1 MAMLDCSKE
10 GVVAVFEHFLFGMDS
25 ITSQRDT
32 FYRAAKQEGWRARS
46 AFKLIQVADHFHLF
60 DNVTRIVDLCAAP
73 GSWSQVC
80 AQRLDGVE
88 GARIVAVDLQPMA
101 PIPGVIQIRGD
112 ITSPSTATEVI
123 DAMGGEK
130 AQLVI
135 SDGAPDVTGLHD
147 LDEFMQSQ
155 LVFAAFN
162 IANFMLCEG
171 GTFMAKVFT
180 GRDIQDLFS
189 SLSPFFDTVTTM
201 KPRASRV
208 ASLEAFIVCQ
218 GFHMPPNYV
227 PQLTGDPM
235 NDYEAD
241 APLCPAFVAF
251 GDLSGFDQNPPKLFD

>member
-1 MAMLDCSKE
+1 
-10 GVVAVFEHFLFGMDS
+10 MDS

-60 DNVTRIVDLCAAP
+60 DNVNRIVDLCAAP

-80 AQRLDGVE
+80 AQRLESVPNS
-88 GARIVAVDLQPMA
+88 RIVAVDLQPMA

-112 ITSPSTATEVI
+112 ITSPETSQAVI
-123 DAMGGEK
+123 DAMEGNK

-162 IANFMLCEG
+162 IACFMLDNG

-189 SLSPFFDTVTTM
+189 SLSPFFETVTTM

-218 GFHMPPNYV
+218 GFHLPEGYKPK
-227 PQLTGDPM
+227 LASDPM
-235 NDYEAD
+235 SEYEAD
-241 APLCPAFVAF
+241 KPLCPAFVAF
-251 GDLSGFDQNPPKLFD
+251 GDLSGFDKQPEALDW

>member
-1 MAMLDCSKE
+1 
-10 GVVAVFEHFLFGMDS
+10 MDS
-25 ITSQRDT
+25 TTSQRDT

-60 DNVTRIVDLCAAP
+60 ENVNRIVDLCAAP

-80 AQRLDGVE
+80 AQRLESVPNS
-88 GARIVAVDLQPMA
+88 RIVAVDLQPMA

-112 ITSPSTATEVI
+112 ITSPQTSQAVI
-123 DAMGGEK
+123 NAMKGEK

-162 IANFMLCEG
+162 IACFMLEKG

-218 GFHMPPNYV
+218 GFHMPANYK
-227 PQLTGDPM
+227 PQLSGDPM
-235 NDYEAD
+235 SEFEAD
-241 APLCPAFVAF
+241 QPLCPAFVAF
-251 GDLSGFDQNPPKLFD
+251 GDLTGFDKYPENLDW

>member
-1 MAMLDCSKE
+1 
-10 GVVAVFEHFLFGMDS
+10 MDS
-25 ITSQRDT
+25 TTSQRDT

-60 DNVTRIVDLCAAP
+60 ENVNRIVDLCAAP

-80 AQRLDGVE
+80 AQRLESVPNS
-88 GARIVAVDLQPMA
+88 RIVAVDLQPMA

-112 ITSPSTATEVI
+112 ITSPATSQKVI
-123 DAMGGEK
+123 DAMEGKK

-162 IANFMLCEG
+162 IACFMLEKG

-189 SLSPFFDTVTTM
+189 SLSPFFETVTTM

-218 GFHMPPNYV
+218 GFHMPENYK
-227 PQLTGDPM
+227 PKLSGDPM
-235 NDYEAD
+235 SEFEAD
-241 APLCPAFVAF
+241 QPLCPAFVAF
-251 GDLSGFDQNPPKLFD
+251 GDLSGFDKHPENIDW

>member
-1 MAMLDCSKE
+1 MD
-10 GVVAVFEHFLFGMDS
+10 GV
-25 ITSQRDT
+25 TSQRDT

-46 AFKLIQVADHFHLF
+46 AFKLIQIADHFQLF
-60 DNVTRIVDLCAAP
+60 DGVTRVVDLCAAP

-80 AQRLDGVE
+80 AQRLENVAGS
-88 GARIVAVDLQPMA
+88 RIVAVDLQPMA
-101 PIPGVIQIRGD
+101 PIPGVVQIRGD
-112 ITSPSTATEVI
+112 ITSTATAEAVI
-123 DAMGGEK
+123 SAMHGDK

-162 IANFMLCEG
+162 IACFLLEDG

-180 GRDIQDLFS
+180 GRDIGDLFS
-189 SLSPFFDTVTTM
+189 SLSPFFATVTTM

-208 ASLEAFIVCQ
+208 ASLESFVVCQ
-218 GFHMPPNYV
+218 GFSLPPGYV
-227 PQLTGDPM
+227 PKLTGDPM
-235 NDYEAD
+235 GELEAD

-251 GDLSGFDQNPPKLFD
+251 GDLSGFDKQPTDVEW

>member
-1 MAMLDCSKE
+1 MNA
-10 GVVAVFEHFLFGMDS
+10 

-32 FYRAAKQEGWRARS
+32 FYRAAKQEGYRARS
-46 AFKLIQVADHFHLF
+46 AFKLIQVADHFNLF
-60 DNVTRIVDLCAAP
+60 KGVNRIVDLCAAP

-80 AQRLDGVE
+80 AKKLE
-88 GARIVAVDLQPMA
+88 GIPGNRIVAVDLQPMA

-112 ITSPSTATEVI
+112 ITSPATAESVI
-123 DAMGGEK
+123 KAMEGEK

-162 IANFMLCEG
+162 IACFMLEEG
-171 GTFMAKVFT
+171 GTFMAKIFT

-189 SLSPFFDTVTTM
+189 SLSPFFETVTAM

-208 ASLEAFIVCQ
+208 ASLESFIVCQ
-218 GFHMPPNYV
+218 GFKLPEGYV
-227 PQLTGDPM
+227 PKLSADPM
-235 NDYEAD
+235 ADFEAD
-241 APLCPAFVAF
+241 KPLCPAFVAF
-251 GDLSGFDQNPPKLFD
+251 GDLSGFDKESNNIHW

>member
-1 MAMLDCSKE
+1 
-10 GVVAVFEHFLFGMDS
+10 MDS
-25 ITSQRDT
+25 LTSQRDT

-46 AFKLIQVADHFHLF
+46 AFKLLQVAEHFHLF

-73 GSWSQVC
+73 GSWSQFC
-80 AQRLDGVE
+80 AQRLVHVAGS
-88 GARIVAVDLQPMA
+88 RIVAVDLQPMA

-112 ITSPSTATEVI
+112 ITSPETARSVI

-130 AQLVI
+130 AHLVI

-162 IANFMLCEG
+162 IACFMLDEG
-171 GTFMAKVFT
+171 GAFMAKVFT

-189 SLSPFFDTVTTM
+189 SLSPFFETVTTM
-201 KPRASRV
+201 KPRASRI

-218 GFHMPPNYV
+218 GFHMPENYK
-227 PQLTGDPM
+227 PQLSADPM
-235 NDYEAD
+235 NEFEAET
-241 APLCPAFVAF
+241 PLCPAFVAF
-251 GDLSGFDQNPPKLFD
+251 GDLSGFDKNSQEIDW

>member
-1 MAMLDCSKE
+1 MEST
-10 GVVAVFEHFLFGMDS
+10 
-25 ITSQRDT
+25 TSQRDT

-80 AQRLDGVE
+80 AQRLESVPNS
-88 GARIVAVDLQPMA
+88 RIVAVDLQPMA

-112 ITSPSTATEVI
+112 ITSPTTSQDVI
-123 DAMGGEK
+123 NAMEGEK

-162 IANFMLCEG
+162 IACFMLEEG

-189 SLSPFFDTVTTM
+189 SLSPFFQTVTTM
-201 KPRASRV
+201 KPRASRS

-218 GFHMPPNYV
+218 GFHLPENYK

-235 NDYEAD
+235 AELEAD
-241 APLCPAFVAF
+241 QPLSPAFVAF
-251 GDLSGFDQNPPKLFD
+251 GDLSGFDKNPDNLTW

>member
-1 MAMLDCSKE
+1 
-10 GVVAVFEHFLFGMDS
+10 MDS
-25 ITSQRDT
+25 TTSQRDT

-60 DNVTRIVDLCAAP
+60 ENVNRIVDLCAAP

-80 AQRLDGVE
+80 AQRLESVPNS
-88 GARIVAVDLQPMA
+88 RIVAVDLQPMA

-112 ITSPSTATEVI
+112 ITSPQTSQAVI
-123 DAMGGEK
+123 NAMKGEK

-162 IANFMLCEG
+162 IACFMLEKG

-218 GFHMPPNYV
+218 SFHMPANYK
-227 PQLTGDPM
+227 PQLSGDPM
-235 NDYEAD
+235 SEFEAD
-241 APLCPAFVAF
+241 QPLCPAFVAF
-251 GDLSGFDQNPPKLFD
+251 GDLTGFDKYPENLDW